1 MRGFFTVRCQ
11 SAARGIV
18 AASLLVV
25 GASFGCSSIHGPA
38 VSSPPSIASNAEL
51 AARVKAALRADP
63 YVNDLHIDVFVE
75 NGDVVLKGLVED
87 ERALL
92 DVLDIA
98 RKAAEGH
105 KVIDTITIIKTS
117 PH

>member
-1 MRGFFTVRCQ
+1 MRSFCTARCQ

-18 AASLLVV
+18 AATLLVV
-25 GASFGCSSIHGPA
+25 GANFSCSSVHGPA
-38 VSSPPSIASNAEL
+38 VSSQAPIASNGEL
-51 AARVKAALRADP
+51 AARVKAALHADR

-105 KVIDTITIIKTS
+105 KVIDAITIIKTS